1 MRHRRPL
8 AHARS
13 IIGRVPTSA
22 THASSGCA
30 LAYPWQVRRI
40 HLSAGTH
47 DQRHAVTTRVLDAL
61 GRVGV
66 VEDARQ
72 HSNKEVA
79 IRLSLAPAGMPD
91 LRKALEELPLRLSS
105 ASAAELASAAEEDAT
120 TVWLVITFVHDEP
133 DLRITAPA
141 VPG

>member
-1 MRHRRPL
+1 
-8 AHARS
+8 
-13 IIGRVPTSA
+13 
-22 THASSGCA
+22 
-30 LAYPWQVRRI
+30 VRRI

-47 DQRHAVTTRVLDAL
+47 DQRHAVTTQVMDAL

-66 VEDARQ
+66 VEDAR

-79 IRLSLAPAGMPD
+79 IRLSLASGGMPA
-91 LRKALEELPLRLSS
+91 LRTALAELPLRLSA
-105 ASAAELASAAEEDAT
+105 ASAAELAKSPPEKEAA

>member
-1 MRHRRPL
+1 M
-8 AHARS
+8 
-13 IIGRVPTSA
+13 
-22 THASSGCA
+22 
-30 LAYPWQVRRI
+30 RRI

-47 DQRHAVTTRVLDAL
+47 DQRHAVTTQVMDAL

-79 IRLSLAPAGMPD
+79 IRLSLAPGGMPA
-91 LRKALEELPLRLSS
+91 LRTALAELPLRLSS
-105 ASAAELASAAEEDAT
+105 ASAAELAKSPPKEEAA

>member
-1 MRHRRPL
+1 MVR
-8 AHARS
+8 
-13 IIGRVPTSA
+13 
-22 THASSGCA
+22 ASSGVA

-47 DQRHAVTTRVLDAL
+47 DQRHAVSTQVLDAL

-79 IRLSLAPAGMPD
+79 IRFSLAPGGMPS
-91 LRKALEELPLRLSS
+91 LRSALAELPLRLSS
-105 ASAAELASAAEEDAT
+105 ASAAELTSPLDDEAA

>member
-1 MRHRRPL
+1 M
-8 AHARS
+8 
-13 IIGRVPTSA
+13 
-22 THASSGCA
+22 
-30 LAYPWQVRRI
+30 RRI

-47 DQRHAVTTRVLDAL
+47 DQRHAVTTQVMDAL

-79 IRLSLAPAGMPD
+79 IRLSLAPGGMPA
-91 LRKALEELPLRLSS
+91 LRTALAELPLRLSS
-105 ASAAELASAAEEDAT
+105 ASAAELAAAPEEEPA